1 MSAIKKVSREDI
13 VNAACA
19 LVRKSG
25 MAALNARALA
35 GVLGCSTRPIYFT
48 FENMDDVKGE
58 VVRRIDEVYGGYLK
72 AEIAS
77 GRYPPFKAYGMG
89 YIRFAKEERQFFIY
103 KFMRNRTSERIDD
116 DGLKEVI
123 EVIKS
128 VTGLD
133 EESARLFHLENWIFV
148 HGIAAMFATS
158 YIDFDEELIS
168 AMLTDVFE
176 GLKAQY
182 KSKGRSE

>member
-1 MSAIKKVSREDI
+1 
-13 VNAACA
+13 
-19 LVRKSG
+19 
-25 MAALNARALA
+25 
-35 GVLGCSTRPIYFT
+35 
-48 FENMDDVKGE
+48 
-58 VVRRIDEVYGGYLK
+58 
-72 AEIAS
+72 
-77 GRYPPFKAYGMG
+77 MG

-123 EVIKS
+123 EVTKS

-176 GLKAQY
+176 GLKARY